1 LDSWY
6 ADAGGP
12 LALWGAWANDVRGAA
27 LDAGH
32 FFPEEI
38 PQRTAEELS
47 GFFAAARNACA
58 RVPPRACKPCDMIVP
73 SETGRHQASSN
84 TDA

>member
-12 LALWGAWANDVRGAA
+12 LALWGAWANDGRGAA

-47 GFFAAARNACA
+47 GFFAAARNA
-58 RVPPRACKPCDMIVP
+58 
-73 SETGRHQASSN
+73 
-84 TDA
+84 